1 MPVAASLR
9 LAAKTKTPQLP
20 LDSSFAI
27 GFRTGFGVVCSRA
40 ESGVRDPVPTLMTAA
55 TRESPFACTAQERD
69 LQSPCFSSNSLPSQ
83 MYQLNQSQ
91 QDADITD
98 LFGAQG
104 AAIFT
109 STQDSPVPGSSVI
122 VVDRTQRA
130 REFAALNEQTLA
142 RNAAPPSRKRPG
154 SSKEAAAKDISSPID
169 LDLES
174 SSADETPSTCD
185 EENEDVM
192 RQPTSKRRF
201 STANPTQSFKIQN
214 RKPHPE
220 RRKRRSVSSSS
231 PVSARG
237 TTKISSSTYMRKC
250 WSCSADST
258 PCWRPAPWVEGE
270 SHLCNG
276 CGLRYKKS
284 GVRCTECRYIPSK
297 GERAAMLI
305 ACVKCSGSAIKD

>member
-1 MPVAASLR
+1 MIQDAVEVQDAPTQNPQSPLADDSGASPGQVAI
-9 LAAKTKTPQLP
+9 
-20 LDSSFAI
+20 D
-27 GFRTGFGVVCSRA
+27 FGVICRST
-40 ESGVRDPVPTLMTAA
+40 VRNPVPALTTLA
-55 TRESPFACTAQERD
+55 TRESPVACTAQERD

-83 MYQLNQSQ
+83 MYQLNQTQ

-104 AAIFT
+104 AIIFA
-109 STQDSPVPGSSVI
+109 SPRDTPPPSSVI

-142 RNAAPPSRKRPG
+142 RSAVPPSRKRPG
-154 SSKEAAAKDISSPID
+154 SLNESAVKDPSSPID

-185 EENEDVM
+185 EENQDVL
-192 RQPTSKRRF
+192 RQPTAKRRF
-201 STANPTQSFKIQN
+201 STASPIQSFKIQS

-231 PVSARG
+231 PISARG
-237 TTKISSSTYMRKC
+237 STKLSSSTYMRKC

-305 ACVKCSGSAIKD
+305 ACVKCSGSAVKD